1 MSILALKPT
10 LVSGNVHG
18 LTRAGDVDLVIAY
31 FECDFV
37 IRDNF
42 KARQIIEKQDLS

>member
-10 LVSGNVHG
+10 LVGGNVHG
-18 LTRAGDVDLVIAY
+18 LTHAGDTDEVIAY

-37 IRDNF
+37 IRDNY
-42 KARQIIEKQDLS
+42 KARQIIEK